1 MGIYDRDYYRDERRA
16 PLLANW
22 SAVTILIIVNV
33 ALWGIDVFSEPLN
46 GQIHWLDF
54 HMALRPDLWR
64 HPWDFWTLLSYGFAH
79 DPSNIM
85 HIGGN
90 MFVLWVF
97 GPEVERL
104 YGREKFMKL
113 YLGLVVSTGIAWVVL
128 QYILRS
134 HVPIIGASG
143 AIMGIMVVYILN
155 WPHRVFLLYFVLPVP
170 AWVLGILYLGAD
182 FYGVVSPNPHD
193 NTAHL
198 AHVAGAVL
206 GFLFV
211 RTGWY
216 LGALIPSR
224 LPSWAKFNQPH
235 LRVHSEHD
243 DLPQT
248 QREVQK
254 RVDEILEKISRE
266 GEASLTPQERHELE
280 DLSRRFRNRR

>member
-22 SAVTILIIVNV
+22 SAVTILIVVSVAFWVLDIFSPAVNDQ
-33 ALWGIDVFSEPLN
+33 A
-46 GQIHWLDF
+46 HWLDA
-54 HMALRPDLWR
+54 HMALRPELLQ
-64 HPWDFWTLLSYGFAH
+64 HPWYFWTLLTYGFAH

-128 QYILRS
+128 QYVMGSRQA
-134 HVPIIGASG
+134 VIGASG
-143 AIMGIMVVYILN
+143 AIMGIMVVYVIN
-155 WPHRVFLLYFVLPVP
+155 WPHRTFLFYFVLPVP
-170 AWVLGILYLGAD
+170 AWVIGILYLGAD

-198 AHVAGAVL
+198 AHLAGAVL
-206 GFLFV
+206 GFVFV
-211 RTGWY
+211 KTGWH

-224 LPSWAKFNQPH
+224 LPRWAQFNKPRLH
-235 LRVHSEHD
+235 VHSPHGE
-243 DLPQT
+243 PQT
-248 QREVQK
+248 QREVQQ

-266 GEASLTPQERHELE
+266 GEASLTPHERQELE
-280 DLSRRFRNRR
+280 ELSRRFRHRD

>member
-1 MGIYDRDYYRDERRA
+1 MGIYDRDYYRDEHRA

-22 SAVTILIIVNV
+22 SAVTILIVVTV
-33 ALWGIDVFSEPLN
+33 AFWVLDIFSPAVSD
-46 GQIHWLDF
+46 QAHWLDAR
-54 HMALRPDLWR
+54 MALRPDLLQ
-64 HPWDFWTLLSYGFAH
+64 HPWYFWTLLTYGFAH
-79 DPSNIM
+79 DPSNII

-128 QYILRS
+128 QYVMGSRQA
-134 HVPIIGASG
+134 VIGASG
-143 AIMGIMVVYILN
+143 AIMGIMVVYVMN

-170 AWVLGILYLGAD
+170 AWVVGILYLGAD

-198 AHVAGAVL
+198 AHVAGAVF
-206 GFLFV
+206 GFIFIK
-211 RTGWY
+211 TGWS
-216 LGALIPSR
+216 LGAMIPSR
-224 LPSWAKFNQPH
+224 LPGWAKFNRPRLH
-235 LRVHSEHD
+235 VHS
-243 DLPQT
+243 PQDEPRT
-248 QREVQK
+248 QREVQQ

-266 GEASLTPQERHELE
+266 GEASLTPQERQELE
-280 DLSRRFRNRR
+280 ELSRRFRHRG